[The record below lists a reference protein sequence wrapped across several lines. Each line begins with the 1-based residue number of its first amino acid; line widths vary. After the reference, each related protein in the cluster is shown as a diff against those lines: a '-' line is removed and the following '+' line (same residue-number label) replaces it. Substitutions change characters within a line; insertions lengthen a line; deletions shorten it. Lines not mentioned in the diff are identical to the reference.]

1 MKEALKELYNL
12 SFDVNPAEIASH
24 IADDTL
30 SQWCKAY
37 QTTMRGYCEML
48 KNEEDWV
55 KFMEERGL
63 G

>member
-24 IADDTL
+24 IADGTL
-30 SQWCKAY
+30 HQWCKAF
-37 QTTMRGYCEML
+37 QSTMRLYCERL
-48 KNEEDWV
+48 HNEEDWV
-55 KFMEERGL
+55 SFMEERGL